1 MYISQGRSL
10 KNMFM
15 FFGHTRAWIEKSV
28 ENRSVFVKIRE
39 IDPVLPVFDKL
50 VSESDFFKFV
60 F

>member
-28 ENRSVFVKIRE
+28 ENRSVFVKIGE

-50 VSESDFFKFV
+50 VSESNFF
-60 F
+60 